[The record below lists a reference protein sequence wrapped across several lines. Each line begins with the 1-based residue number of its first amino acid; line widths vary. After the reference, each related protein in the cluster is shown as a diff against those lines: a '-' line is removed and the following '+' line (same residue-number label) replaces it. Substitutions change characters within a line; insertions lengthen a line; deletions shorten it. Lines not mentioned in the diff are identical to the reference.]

1 MKTKKKQIEYDIILI
16 FRRKTKTIENMK
28 NSFILIYLCL
38 VFLWRRIHCRFI
50 YFFVLNQIVIT

>member
-28 NSFILIYLCL
+28 NSFILIYLYSCL
-38 VFLWRRIHCRFI
+38 FMASNITQYTADLFIFLF
-50 YFFVLNQIVIT
+50 